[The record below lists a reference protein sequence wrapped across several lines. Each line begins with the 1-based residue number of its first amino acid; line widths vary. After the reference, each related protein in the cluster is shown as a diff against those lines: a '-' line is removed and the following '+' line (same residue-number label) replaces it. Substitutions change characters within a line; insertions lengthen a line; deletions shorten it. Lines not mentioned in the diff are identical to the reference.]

1 MNTKTLLLT
10 TLLSSTLLFSNCAK
24 EATVSKNDDVKRFI
38 EAWIKTKHPNATKT
52 PLGVYILGSTEGT
65 GETIEANDFIFV
77 GYTVKSLNNSIIS
90 TNNAE
95 VAKQIGKYVPTY
107 PYGTTIWKMDL
118 SSISVG
124 MLDAVKGM
132 KIGGSKT
139 ILIPGWLNV
148 HKEHKTESE
157 YLEKESGNTVIC
169 ELTLQKKVKD
179 INKWEE
185 KILKEFSKKMPNAKK
200 EKEGLYIQK
209 LRENKNKKSELK
221 KDTTVNINYTGR
233 LLTGEVF
240 DTTIEDTA
248 KVYNIYSENK
258 KYGPVSIQLSKDY
271 KKIKINN
278 KDLIE
283 GFKYGISLMNDKE
296 KVIFIFPSLLGYEN
310 KNRNKE
316 AIPDHSPLR
325 FDVEII
331 GKK

>member
-157 YLEKESGNTVIC
+157 YS
-169 ELTLQKKVKD
+169 
-179 INKWEE
+179 
-185 KILKEFSKKMPNAKK
+185 
-200 EKEGLYIQK
+200 
-209 LRENKNKKSELK
+209 
-221 KDTTVNINYTGR
+221 
-233 LLTGEVF
+233 
-240 DTTIEDTA
+240 
-248 KVYNIYSENK
+248 
-258 KYGPVSIQLSKDY
+258 LSK
-271 KKIKINN
+271 
-278 KDLIE
+278 
-283 GFKYGISLMNDKE
+283 
-296 KVIFIFPSLLGYEN
+296 
-310 KNRNKE
+310 
-316 AIPDHSPLR
+316 
-325 FDVEII
+325 
-331 GKK
+331 